1 MLNAGWRANR
11 RAALT
16 MSAAMALITVND
28 SMIKLASESL
38 PAAQTIGIRGMFAT
52 VWVLVAAM
60 AARQMKQLRHGVELR
75 TLGRAALDVGGT
87 FSYLYALF
95 HMPLAEAIAINMAAP
110 LIMVLFAV
118 VFLGEAVRWQRL
130 VAVLA
135 GFAGMLL
142 VVRPG
147 GTNFT
152 WWTALCLLATLLNA
166 ARDVYTRFMPLR
178 VPSMIVT
185 LAAASAITLTAV
197 TLTTVQ
203 GWQPVSAGVL
213 MLLAGASAFLASSYY
228 LLIVAM
234 RLGDISAVSGFRYSA
249 LPAGALLGWII
260 WGYLPDAISCAGM
273 AVLVLAGLYL
283 LHHERAGARH
293 TASGR

>member
-1 MLNAGWRANR
+1 
-11 RAALT
+11 

-38 PAAQTIGIRGMFAT
+38 PAAQTIGIRGAFAML
-52 VWVLVAAM
+52 WVLVAVM
-60 AARQMKQLRHGVELR
+60 AARQLAQLRHGVELR
-75 TLGRAALDVGGT
+75 TLGRAMLDVAGT
-87 FSYLYALF
+87 FTYLYALF

-130 VAVLA
+130 IAVLV

-152 WWTALCLLATLLNA
+152 WWTALCLVATVLNA
-166 ARDVYTRFMPLR
+166 ARDVYTRLIPLR
-178 VPSMIVT
+178 VPSVIIT
-185 LAAASAITLTAV
+185 FAAASAITFTALTI
-197 TLTTVQ
+197 TTVQ
-203 GWQPVSAGVL
+203 GWQPVSATEI
-213 MLLAGASAFLASSYY
+213 MLLAGASAFLAASYY

-234 RLGDISAVSGFRYSA
+234 RAGDVSAVSGFRYSA
-249 LPAGALLGWII
+249 LPAAALLGWMI
-260 WGYLPDAISCAGM
+260 WGYLPDAISCIGM
-273 AVLVLAGLYL
+273 GVLVVAGLYL
-283 LHHERAGARH
+283 VRHERVGEGSVRRQH
-293 TASGR
+293 ESS